1 MNTAEYY
8 QELIELKEIEI
19 EGLKSRLDGFKKC
32 EKEAEDALAKM
43 VIDNNISHT
52 SATWKDGMTLLKRSQ
67 ESVNILRC
75 RLAANEEALSMMRQ
89 SCYYLY

>member
-8 QELIELKEIEI
+8 QELIELKEIKI
-19 EGLKSRLDGFKKC
+19 EGLKSRLEGYKKC

-52 SATWKDGMTLLKRSQ
+52 SAMWKDGMMSLKRSQ
-67 ESVNILRC
+67 ENVNILRC
-75 RLAANEEALSMMRQ
+75 RLAANEEALSMMKQ
-89 SCYYLY
+89 SCYVEY